1 MLVAGSTSGKRRMK
15 IIRYIDI
22 RGAVRFGSEQPD
34 GSVFLLSGDI
44 FSGSRVTNEPAQI
57 LKRLAPVMPAMIWC
71 VGLNYRHHA
80 TESGLKIPEYP
91 VIFAKSPSAVQNPED
106 PIQIPGQLNTE
117 EVDFECELAVVIGKK
132 CKNVLRDHALQYVL
146 GYTCANDVSARDWQI
161 RKGGSQWCRG
171 KTFDTFAPL
180 GPSIVTTDEI
190 SNPNSLRIQTI
201 LNGEI
206 MQDWNTEDMIFDVP
220 ALIEFLSASTTLLP
234 GTVIMT
240 GTPHGVG
247 MARTPPVWLKS
258 GDHISIVIDKIGALH
273 NYVEHEF
280 ARAAGV

>member
-1 MLVAGSTSGKRRMK
+1 MR
-15 IIRYIDI
+15 IIRYLD
-22 RGAVRFGSEQPD
+22 GSGEVKFGSEHPD
-34 GSVFLLSGDI
+34 GNVFVLSGDI
-44 FSGSRVTNEPAQI
+44 FNSARLTNEPAEI
-57 LKRLAPVMPAMIWC
+57 AKRLAPVMPSMIWC

-80 TESGLKIPEYP
+80 IESGLKIPEYP
-91 VIFAKSPSAVQNPED
+91 VIFAKSPGAIQNPED
-106 PIQIPGQLNTE
+106 PIQIPGQLDTE

-132 CKNVLRDHALQYVL
+132 CKNVQREHALAYVL

-190 SNPNSLRIQTI
+190 SDPNSLRIQTI

-206 MQDWNTEDMIFDVP
+206 MQDWNTQDMIFDVP

-234 GTVIMT
+234 GTLILT

-247 MARTPPVWLKS
+247 MARKPPVWLKS
-258 GDHISIVIDKIGALH
+258 GDHISIVIEKIGTLH
-273 NYVEHEF
+273 NYVELEF
-280 ARAAGV
+280 ARAASV